1 MVRILLYIGWCFL
14 DLKWTFYRALLP
26 IYIKNDSGVFVPH
39 LARATILTDSC
50 QVFVLQLY
58 LCNDSVLIILYYD
71 HCPVAMYLIC
81 SHHFV
86 VISTNEIL
94 DMQMY
99 HRQLFWFET
108 YFNCIC
114 YMLPSL
120 YIVITA
126 LSQCTWNVP
135 ITLFLYQQMK
145 YWIYRCLTD
154 NCFGL

>member
-71 HCPVAMYLIC
+71 HCPVPMQLKC
-81 SHHFV
+81 SDYFV
-86 VISTNEIL
+86 FIATNEIL
-94 DMQMY
+94 DIQMS
-99 HRQLFWFET
+99 HRQLLLFVT
-108 YFNCIC
+108 YFICIC
-114 YMLPSL
+114 YMLPTIWGKYMSVDY
-120 YIVITA
+120 YIMITA
-126 LSQCTWNVP
+126 LSQCT
-135 ITLFLYQQMK
+135 
-145 YWIYRCLTD
+145 
-154 NCFGL
+154 

>member
-1 MVRILLYIGWCFL
+1 MVRFLLYIGWCFL

-86 VISTNEIL
+86 VISTNKIL

-99 HRQLFWFET
+99 HIQLFWFET

-120 YIVITA
+120 WS
-126 LSQCTWNVP
+126 LRCPNVP
-135 ITLFLYQQMK
+135 EMFRLCWLLY
-145 YWIYRCLTD
+145 YDHVPLSFYLICSD
-154 NCFGL
+154 C